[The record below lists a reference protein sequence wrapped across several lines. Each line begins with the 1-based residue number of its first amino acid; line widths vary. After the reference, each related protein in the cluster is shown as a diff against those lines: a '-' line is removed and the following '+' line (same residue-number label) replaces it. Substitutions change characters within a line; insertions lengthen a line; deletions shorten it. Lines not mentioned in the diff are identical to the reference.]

1 VTRRFVILATIIVGL
16 GALLWGCNDMKS
28 VGYRLSLEVET
39 PSGLRTGSSVVR
51 ADVQTSSPWYGQ
63 AGPAYQTRGEAVF
76 VDLGDGKHVVAL
88 LTGGPRGE
96 FADWHRYMPWAP
108 FQAANPA
115 LGAQRRSFEYV
126 AELRG
131 SAEIPRGPVP
141 LTFSFRLDVMPTL
154 VTFTDLADPASARV
168 VPPTAEGF
176 AAAFGPGF
184 AFKRATVE
192 IVPGGVWPF
201 SLIPLGWP
209 QWLFGAPVTRGIE
222 ARLPWYGRVTFDQM
236 RNPDGSTLSLEQR
249 QYWATILGSF
259 VRKQ

>member
-1 VTRRFVILATIIVGL
+1 VKIVLAAAIVFL
-16 GALLWGCNDMKS
+16 AYWGCTRATDGSIVTYDLRWRLTMEIDTPAGVRSGSAVMKS
-28 VGYRLSLEVET
+28 HFYKTWGNSVGEM
-39 PSGLRTGSSVVR
+39 
-51 ADVQTSSPWYGQ
+51 
-63 AGPAYQTRGEAVF
+63 RGEAVF
-76 VDLGDGKHVVAL
+76 ADLGGGRHVIAL
-88 LTGGPRGE
+88 LVHGPRGE
-96 FADWHRYMPWAP
+96 DSGNQM
-108 FQAANPA
+108 PA
-115 LGAQRRSFEYV
+115 LAVTAMTGEPWGSGAYQALEKRWGRLS
-126 AELRG
+126 G
-131 SAEIPRGPVP
+131 SAELKRELI
-141 LTFSFRLDVMPTL
+141 PTL
-154 VTFTDLADPASARV
+154 VTFTDLANPATAKV

-192 IVPGGVWPF
+192 IVPGGILPF